1 MVRPTEAAFEMSS
14 ELRLNGAAPPSPL
27 WRLLRSFS
35 WQELRHQ
42 GVRHAMAM
50 LVVMLGVALGFA
62 IHLINASALSE
73 FDSAVR
79 SVNGQADLSLR
90 AARGGFDET
99 FYPVVAN
106 HAAVKI
112 ASPMIELQTQVQA
125 KGVGDGKDAG
135 RGDGAKRLRILG
147 VDPLRTR
154 IMTPALMPQVS
165 RDVIGNDRLTLFDP
179 KAIFL
184 NAQAQKMLGVTPGTE
199 IEVQAGLKRLTLR
212 VAGTVS
218 AGGEALGVMDIAGAQ
233 EAFDMLGQ
241 LSRMD
246 IQLNPGRQVA
256 GLLASLKLPD
266 GVQADTPQTANS
278 QASNMSRAYRVN
290 LTVLAL
296 IALFTG
302 AFLVFST
309 LSLSVAKRQKQF
321 ALLGVLG
328 VSAKERLT
336 LVLLESGLMGLVGAA
351 LGIAAG
357 TGLAKVA
364 LSVLGG
370 DLGGDYFPNSV
381 PPLQWSWPAALLYG
395 GLGVFAAVWGGVLPA
410 RMAQRLAP
418 AQALKGASLADRPGN
433 AIWVGPLLLL
443 VGAALS
449 QLPPVDGIPV
459 WAYIAIV
466 CLMTGGIECVP
477 GTVAFLLGAV
487 MKLLP
492 RAFMQ
497 RHAPLVLALER
508 VRHMRQTATVAIAGV
523 VVSLGLSI
531 ALTVMVGSFRN
542 SINTWL
548 DVLLPADLYVRT
560 GSANEGNDALKLDPG
575 LAEAIPRL
583 PGVAQTMGVRVSRV
597 SLSTVR
603 APVVLIARPYATA
616 SDDKMRRLPLIG
628 EALPGKPG
636 HVGIFVSEAVAELYD
651 ARPGSTLDV
660 PLGAGQRSVDAYVR
674 GVWRDYAH
682 QQGAIVMHIDDY
694 RRITGDTAINDMALA
709 LTPGTSVKAVQE
721 AIRQAANERHLDDG
735 LLSFSEPGDI
745 RESTLKIFDR
755 SFAVAYWLQAVAMGI
770 GLFGVS
776 ASFSAQVLARRKE
789 FGLLAHLGFTREQI
803 LRVLAG
809 EGAALTIVG
818 SLLGLA
824 LGIAVSFILVN
835 VVNPQSFHWTMDMLL
850 PWPRL
855 LVLCGGMVL
864 AGIVA
869 AWVAGRAAVGQDA
882 VKAVKEDW

>member
-1 MVRPTEAAFEMSS
+1 MSS
-14 ELRLNGAAPPSPL
+14 ESRLRVAALPSPL

-42 GVRHAMAM
+42 GVRHAMAT
-50 LVVMLGVALGFA
+50 LVVMLGVALAFS

-90 AARGGFDET
+90 AARGGFDEA
-99 FYPVVAN
+99 FYPEVAR
-106 HAAVKI
+106 HPAVKI
-112 ASPMIELQTQVQA
+112 ASPMIELQTQV
-125 KGVGDGKDAG
+125 K
-135 RGDGAKRLRILG
+135 GAKRLRILG
-147 VDPLRTR
+147 VDSLRVR

-179 KAIFL
+179 TVIFL
-184 NAQAQKMLGVTPGTE
+184 NAQAQKLLSVTPGSE

-212 VAGTVS
+212 VAGTIS

-233 EAFDMLGQ
+233 EAFGMLGQ

-246 IQLNPGRQVA
+246 LQLQPGRQVHE
-256 GLLASLKLPD
+256 LLASLKLPE
-266 GVQADTPQTANS
+266 GVQADTPQTASS
-278 QASNMSRAYRVN
+278 QATNMSRAYRVN

-328 VSAKERLT
+328 VSARERLQ
-336 LVLLESGLMGLVGAA
+336 LVLLESTFMGLVGAA

-357 TGLAKVA
+357 AGLARVA

-370 DLGGDYFPNSV
+370 DLGGEYFPNSV

-395 GLGVFAAVWGGVLPA
+395 GLGVFAAVWGGVMPA

-418 AQALKGASLADRPGN
+418 AHALKGASLADRPGN
-433 AIWVGPLLLL
+433 AMWVGPVLLLL
-443 VGAALS
+443 GAGLS
-449 QLPPVDGIPV
+449 QLPPMDGIPV

-477 GTVAFLLGAV
+477 VMVAFLLGAV

-492 RAFMQ
+492 SGFMK

-531 ALTVMVGSFRN
+531 ALTVMVGSFRG
-542 SINTWL
+542 SINAWL

-560 GSANEGNDALKLDPG
+560 GAANEGNDALKLDAE

-583 PGVAQTMGVRVSRV
+583 PGVADAMGVRVSKL
-597 SLSTVR
+597 SLRTDRS
-603 APVVLIARPYATA
+603 PVALIARPLATSA
-616 SDDKMRRLPLIG
+616 DDKLHRLPLIN
-628 EALPGKPG
+628 EALPDKPG
-636 HVGIFVSEAVAELYD
+636 HIGIYVSEAVVELYG
-651 ARPGSTLDV
+651 AKPGTTLGIPVRADKPPV
-660 PLGAGQRSVDAYVR
+660 PAYVR

-682 QQGAIVMHIDDY
+682 QQGAIIMHIDDY
-694 RRITGDTAINDMALA
+694 RRVSGDMAINDMALSLA
-709 LTPGTSVKAVQE
+709 PDAKVSHVQE
-721 AIRQAANERHLDDG
+721 AIRQAASGLKLDDG

-745 RESTLKIFDR
+745 REATLKVFDR

-789 FGLLAHLGFTREQI
+789 FGLLSHLGFTQQQI

-809 EGAALTIVG
+809 EGAALTMVG
-818 SLLGLA
+818 GLLGLA
-824 LGIAVSFILVN
+824 LGIAVSFILVH

-855 LVLCGGMVL
+855 LALCGGMVA
-864 AGIVA
+864 AGTLA
-869 AWVAGRAAVGQDA
+869 AWVAGRAAIGQDA
-882 VKAVKEDW
+882 VQAVKEDW

>member
-1 MVRPTEAAFEMSS
+1 MSS
-14 ELRLNGAAPPSPL
+14 ESLTAPRVLPSTL
-27 WRLLRSFS
+27 WRLMRSFS

-50 LVVMLGVALGFA
+50 LVVTLGVALGFA
-62 IHLINASALSE
+62 IHLINASALDE
-73 FDSAVR
+73 FDAAVR

-90 AARGGFDET
+90 AASGGFDEA
-99 FYPVVAN
+99 FYPEVAK
-106 HAAVKI
+106 HPAVKI
-112 ASPMIELQTQVQA
+112 ASPMIELETQV
-125 KGVGDGKDAG
+125 KGN
-135 RGDGAKRLRILG
+135 KRLRILG
-147 VDPLRTR
+147 VDSLRVR

-179 KAIFL
+179 KVIFL
-184 NAQAQKMLGVTPGTE
+184 NAQAQKLLEVTPGTD
-199 IEVQAGLKRLTLR
+199 IAVQAGLTRLTLR
-212 VAGTVS
+212 VAGTIS

-246 IQLNPGRQVA
+246 VQLQPGRQVSE
-256 GLLASLKLPD
+256 LLGTLKLPD
-266 GVQADTPQTANS
+266 GVQADTPQTASS

-309 LSLSVAKRQKQF
+309 LSLSVAQRQKQF

-328 VSAKERLT
+328 VSARERLQ
-336 LVLLESGLMGLVGAA
+336 LVLMESMVMGVVGAV

-364 LSVLGG
+364 LSVLGV
-370 DLGGDYFPNSV
+370 DLGGEYFPNSV
-381 PPLQWSWPAALLYG
+381 PPLRWSWSAACLYA
-395 GLGVFAAVWGGVLPA
+395 GLGVVAAVWGGVLPA
-410 RMAQRLAP
+410 RMAQGLAP
-418 AQALKGASLADRPGN
+418 ALALKGASLADRPGN
-433 AIWVGPLLLL
+433 AMWVGPALLLL
-443 VGAALS
+443 GGGLS

-459 WAYIAIV
+459 WAYISIV

-477 GTVAFLLGAV
+477 LTVAFLLGAV
-487 MKLLP
+487 MRLLP
-492 RAFMQ
+492 SGFMQ

-531 ALTVMVGSFRN
+531 ALTVMVGSFRG
-542 SINTWL
+542 SITAWL

-560 GSANEGNDALKLDPG
+560 GSANEGSDALKLDAA

-583 PGVAQTMGVRVSRV
+583 PGVANAMGVRVSKL
-597 SLSTVR
+597 SLRTDRS
-603 APVVLIARPYATA
+603 PVVLIARPLAASA
-616 SDDKMRRLPLIG
+616 SDKLRRLPLID
-628 EALPGKPG
+628 EALPNKPG
-636 HVGIFVSEAVAELYD
+636 HVGIYVSEAVVELYG
-651 ARPGSTLDV
+651 AKPGTTLDV
-660 PLGAGQRSVDAYVR
+660 PLRAGQSPIAAYVR

-694 RRITGDTAINDMALA
+694 RRLTGDTAVNDMALSLA
-709 LTPGTSVKAVQE
+709 PDATVSRVQE
-721 AIRQAANERHLDDG
+721 AIRQAAAERKLDDG
-735 LLSFSEPGDI
+735 LLSFSEPRDI
-745 RESTLKIFDR
+745 RESTLRVFDR
-755 SFAVAYWLQAVAMGI
+755 SFAVAYWLQTVAMGI

-789 FGLLAHLGFTREQI
+789 FGLLAHLGFTQPQI
-803 LRVLAG
+803 LCVLAG
-809 EGAALTIVG
+809 EGAALTTVG
-818 SLLGLA
+818 ALLGLA
-824 LGIAVSFILVN
+824 LGIAVSVVLVQ
-835 VVNPQSFHWTMDMLL
+835 VVNPQSFHWTMDLLL

-855 LVLCGGMVL
+855 FALCGGMVA
-864 AGIVA
+864 AGILA
-869 AWVAGRAAVGQDA
+869 AWLAGRAAVGQDA